1 MLSIRLQRVG
11 RSKQAYFRLILQE
24 KTANPKSKNL
34 ELLGSYDPRTKVY
47 VLKEDRI
54 KYWLSVGAEATNT
67 VFNMLVDK
75 GILTGAKKKTASI
88 VKPEVVAEEKHAN
101 ETPIIAD
108 VSDNPNSPDT
118 TKPEETP
125 APAVEAA
132 PAEVKEEKPAEITA
146 ETAPVAA
153 EVAAE
158 KPAEVVPTSE
168 AVPTETAPA
177 ETPAA

>member
-54 KYWLSVGAEATNT
+54 KYWLSQGAKATNT
-67 VFNMLVDK
+67 VHNMLIDK

-88 VKPEVVAEEKHAN
+88 VKPEVVAAEAAPVVAEA
-101 ETPIIAD
+101 
-108 VSDNPNSPDT
+108 
-118 TKPEETP
+118 TP
-125 APAVEAA
+125 ANIETIPTETAPASPNLGEPVVEAA
-132 PAEVKEEKPAEITA
+132 PVT
-146 ETAPVAA
+146 A

-158 KPAEVVPTSE
+158 KPAEVV
-168 AVPTETAPA
+168 TETKIE
-177 ETPAA
+177 ETPAPETPAV